1 MKNITLSLDEAVLAI
16 VRRYAAEHHTSVNAL
31 VRDYLAEIAQR
42 EQRARQVRQRLRDLS
57 EQSPAR
63 IGNAMWRRDELH
75 ER

>member
-1 MKNITLSLDEAVLAI
+1 MKNITLSLDDAVLAT

-31 VRDYLAEIAQR
+31 VRDYLTDLAQR
-42 EQRARQVRQRLRDLS
+42 EQRARQVRQRLRELS

-63 IGNAMWRRDELH
+63 IGNATWRRNDLH